1 MDFDFLLGARLPEVP
16 NPVRDA
22 IEGYSLRDLA
32 RRDREG
38 VLREQGMV
46 DQRRAAE
53 AYNKAIPAVIQSGF
67 DEKVVAQVLQ
77 QYPEAAPLIQKAW
90 DDYSRRRDE
99 GKKTDATVYK
109 DKTASLL
116 KQYSQMSAG
125 LADAIK
131 RDPASVPDA
140 MIAKFYAGM
149 ADNGLAQ
156 YMPALPFQS
165 WADKQAVVAHLEQLG
180 NAFYETSDRIRNT
193 ETGRH
198 NLRTEGL
205 TERGQDLTRKSAQEG
220 HQVTMRGQNMT
231 DARSRESTAV
241 AREANAV
248 AREAAG
254 SQKINAET
262 QAYAK
267 MIESTALPN
276 LITSASALD
285 ATIKKYGN
293 TRDMPGVGI
302 ADANMPAFLRSAEGN
317 KVRSQVQAVANDLLK
332 LYSGG
337 AVTANEAERRATEM
351 MASGQF
357 SETDLRNAWPL
368 VLGRINAAAQNV
380 RAGFSPEA
388 VSAYESR
395 GGVKLQPIGSG
406 APAEKQDSA
415 KVPAKPKV
423 GEVRDGYRFMGGD
436 PAVPS
441 NWRKEG

>member
-1 MDFDFLLGARLPEVP
+1 MDFDFLLGAQIPQVP
-16 NPVRDA
+16 DPLKAQV
-22 IEGYSLRDLA
+22 EGLTLRELA

-38 VLREQGMV
+38 ALREQGLV

-90 DDYSRRRDE
+90 DDYAKRRDE
-99 GKKTDATVYK
+99 RGKTDATIYK

-131 RDPASVPDA
+131 RDPAAVPDA

-149 ADNGLAQ
+149 AENGLSQ

-165 WADKQAVVAHLEQLG
+165 WGDKPAVVAHLEQLG
-180 NAFYETSDRIRNT
+180 NAFYETSDRIRNA

-198 NLRTEGL
+198 NVRTEGL
-205 TERGQDLTRKSAQEG
+205 TERGQDLTRTSAQEG

-231 DARSRESTAV
+231 DARSRDLAAI
-241 AREANAV
+241 ARESNAV
-248 AREAAG
+248 ARDAAAG
-254 SQKINAET
+254 TKVNAET

-267 MIESTALPN
+267 MIEATALPN

-293 TRDMPGVGI
+293 ARDMPGVGM

-357 SETDLRNAWPL
+357 SENDLRNAWPL
-368 VLGRINAAAQNV
+368 VLGRINAASQNV
-380 RAGFSPEA
+380 RAGFSPDA
-388 VSAYESR
+388 VAAYEGR
-395 GGVKLQPIGSG
+395 GGVRLRPIGSE
-406 APAEKQDSA
+406 APAEKSPTGA
-415 KVPAKPKV
+415 PPAKPKV

-436 PAVPS
+436 PAAPS